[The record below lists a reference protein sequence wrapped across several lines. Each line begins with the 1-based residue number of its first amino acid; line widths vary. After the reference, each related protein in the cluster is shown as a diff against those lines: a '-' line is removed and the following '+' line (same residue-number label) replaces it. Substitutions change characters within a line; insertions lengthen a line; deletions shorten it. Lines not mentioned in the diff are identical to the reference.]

1 MRPNLAIQ
9 AFLGLYIFIFFL
21 YLFGPLVIM
30 SVTAFNSAEFPAI
43 TPWECFS
50 FRWFNEGKIAYDGQH
65 LAGLLS
71 DWRLHDGIISS
82 LIIGA
87 GVVTL
92 SVPIGMAAA
101 IVLTQVRSQLRDIY
115 YSISIMP
122 VLFPGV
128 IIGISTVVLWDRIAG
143 LGGEGFIAD
152 IGRNGIFL
160 TILAQ
165 TCFISTYC
173 FLIFVARLQRF
184 DQTQEEA
191 ALDLGASQT
200 QVFFKIL
207 VPYLS
212 PAIASALS
220 FRGFRSARIKK
231 NSFLNVIAFLFSFE
245 NYNTTVFSILS
256 DQTLTTVI
264 ASKVRLGISPAL
276 SALALTIIALT
287 IIAAVT
293 YEVLRRR
300 AEKRYAESQE
310 KFVKE
315 KAADNRINKK
325 YKAGFKIPKGITA
338 ILLIV
343 VFATYGATQIVKND
357 LYGQSCIDAADKE
370 KKSKFLEQ
378 LQTLESN
385 ELTDE
390 ELSGG
395 SLGGNQDYGDIFGDP
410 SLFQD
415 FGGFD

>member
-1 MRPNLAIQ
+1 MKPTYLIN
-9 AFLGLYIFIFFL
+9 FMMGMYIFIFFA
-21 YLFGPLVIM
+21 YLFGPLIVM
-30 SVTAFNSAEFPAI
+30 SITAFNSAEFPSI
-43 TPWECFS
+43 SPWECFS

-87 GVVTL
+87 GVVSL

-143 LGGEGFIAD
+143 LGGDGFISD
-152 IGRNGIFL
+152 VGRNGIFL

-191 ALDLGASQT
+191 ALDLGATQT
-200 QVFFKIL
+200 QVFLKIL
-207 VPYLS
+207 VPYLM
-212 PAIASALS
+212 PAIASA
-220 FRGFRSARIKK
+220 A
-231 NSFLNVIAFLFSFE
+231 VIAFLFSFE

-293 YEVLRRR
+293 YEILRRR
-300 AEKRYAESQE
+300 SEKKYAQSQE
-310 KFVKE
+310 IFVKE
-315 KAADNRINKK
+315 KAASGRINKE
-325 YKAGFKIPKGITA
+325 YKAGFKVPKGIVA
-338 ILLIV
+338 ILLV
-343 VFATYGATQIVKND
+343 LVFATYGATQIVKND
-357 LYGQSCIDAADKE
+357 LYGQSCIDAADQE

-385 ELTDE
+385 ELTEE

-395 SLGGNQDYGDIFGDP
+395 SLGGTEDYGDIFGDP

>member
-1 MRPNLAIQ
+1 MRSSHAMN
-9 AFLGLYIFIFFL
+9 FLMGIYILVFFT
-21 YLFGPLVIM
+21 YLFGPLIIM
-30 SVTAFNSAEFPAI
+30 SFTAFNSAEFPAI

-65 LAGLLS
+65 LAGLFT
-71 DWRLHDGIISS
+71 DWRLHDGLISS
-82 LIIGA
+82 LIIGT
-87 GVVTL
+87 GVVCL

-101 IVLTQVRSQLRDIY
+101 IVLTQVKSQLRDIY

-143 LGGEGFIAD
+143 LGGGGFISD
-152 IGRNGIFL
+152 VGRNGIFL

-191 ALDLGASQT
+191 ALDLGATQT

-207 VPYLS
+207 IPYLA
-212 PAIASALS
+212 PAIASA
-220 FRGFRSARIKK
+220 A
-231 NSFLNVIAFLFSFE
+231 VIAFLASFE

-287 IIAAVT
+287 VIAAVT

-300 AEKRYAESQE
+300 QERKYIESQE
-310 KFVKE
+310 EFVKE
-315 KAADNRINKK
+315 KAASSRVNKE
-325 YKAGFKIPKGITA
+325 YKAGFKIPKGIVA
-338 ILLIV
+338 LILLVIIGSYV
-343 VFATYGATQIVKND
+343 ATQVVKND
-357 LYGQSCIDAADKE
+357 LYGNSCIEAADSI
-370 KKSKFLEQ
+370 KKSKFLDQ

-385 ELTDE
+385 QLSDE
-390 ELSGG
+390 DLQGG

-410 SLFQD
+410 TLFQD

>member
-1 MRPNLAIQ
+1 MRSSSAIN
-9 AFLGLYIFIFFL
+9 FMMGLYIVIFFT
-21 YLFGPLVIM
+21 YLFGPLIIM
-30 SVTAFNSAEFPAI
+30 SVTAFNSAEFPSI

-50 FRWFNEGKIAYDGQH
+50 FRWFDEGKIAYDGQH
-65 LAGLLS
+65 LAGLLT
-71 DWRLHDGIISS
+71 DWRLHDGLISS

-87 GVVTL
+87 GVITL
-92 SVPIGMAAA
+92 AVPIGMAAA
-101 IVLTQVRSQLRDIY
+101 IVLTQVRSNLRNVF

-143 LGGEGFIAD
+143 MGGESFLSD

-191 ALDLGASQT
+191 ALDLGATQT

-207 VPYLS
+207 IPYLM
-212 PAIASALS
+212 PAIASA
-220 FRGFRSARIKK
+220 A
-231 NSFLNVIAFLFSFE
+231 VIAFLASFE

-276 SALALTIIALT
+276 SALALTIIVLT
-287 IIAAVT
+287 VIAAVT
-293 YEVLRRR
+293 YEILRRR
-300 AEKRYAESQE
+300 EERRYVATQE
-310 KFVKE
+310 EFVQE
-315 KAADNRINKK
+315 KAATSRIDKN
-325 YKAGFKIPKGITA
+325 YKIGFRIPKWVVAI
-338 ILLIV
+338 ILLVI
-343 VFATYGATQIVKND
+343 FCSYGATQIVKND
-357 LYGQSCIDAADKE
+357 LYGQSCIDTADE
-370 KKSKFLEQ
+370 VKKAKFYENLD
-378 LQTLESN
+378 SYN
-385 ELTDE
+385 VDELSEE

-395 SLGGNQDYGDIFGDP
+395 SLGGTNDYGDIFGDP

>member
-1 MRPNLAIQ
+1 MRSSHAMN
-9 AFLGLYIFIFFL
+9 FLMGIYILVFFT
-21 YLFGPLVIM
+21 YLFGPLIIM
-30 SVTAFNSAEFPAI
+30 SFTAFNSAEFPAI

-65 LAGLLS
+65 LAGLLT
-71 DWRLHDGIISS
+71 DWRLHDGLISS

-87 GVVTL
+87 GVVCL

-101 IVLTQVRSQLRDIY
+101 IVLTQVKSQLRDVY

-128 IIGISTVVLWDRIAG
+128 IIGISTVVLWDRIAE
-143 LGGEGFIAD
+143 LGGGGFISD

-191 ALDLGASQT
+191 ALDLGATQT

-207 VPYLS
+207 IPYLA
-212 PAIASALS
+212 PAIASA
-220 FRGFRSARIKK
+220 A
-231 NSFLNVIAFLFSFE
+231 VIAFLASFE

-287 IIAAVT
+287 VIAAVT
-293 YEVLRRR
+293 YEILRRR
-300 AEKRYAESQE
+300 QEKKYAESQE
-310 KFVKE
+310 DFVKE
-315 KAADNRINKK
+315 KAASSRVNKE
-325 YKAGFKIPKGITA
+325 YKAGFKIPKGIVA
-338 ILLIV
+338 LILLVIIGSYV
-343 VFATYGATQIVKND
+343 ATQIVKND
-357 LYGQSCIDAADKE
+357 LYGSSCIEAADTL
-370 KKSKFLEQ
+370 KKSKFLDQ

-385 ELTDE
+385 QLTDE
-390 ELSGG
+390 DLQGG
-395 SLGGNQDYGDIFGDP
+395 SLGGTQDYGDIFGDP
-410 SLFQD
+410 PLFQD

>member
-1 MRPNLAIQ
+1 MRSSSAVN
-9 AFLGLYIFIFFL
+9 FMMGLYIAIFFT
-21 YLFGPLVIM
+21 YLFGPLIIM
-30 SVTAFNSAEFPAI
+30 SVTAFNSAEFPSI

-50 FRWFNEGKIAYDGQH
+50 FRWFDEGKIAYDGQH
-65 LAGLLS
+65 LAGLLT
-71 DWRLHDGIISS
+71 DWRLHDGLISS

-92 SVPIGMAAA
+92 AVPIGMAAA
-101 IVLTQVRSQLRDIY
+101 IVLTQVRSNLRNVF

-143 LGGEGFIAD
+143 MGGESFLSD

-191 ALDLGASQT
+191 ALDLGATQT

-207 VPYLS
+207 MPYLM
-212 PAIASALS
+212 PAIASA
-220 FRGFRSARIKK
+220 A
-231 NSFLNVIAFLFSFE
+231 VIAFLASFE

-276 SALALTIIALT
+276 SALALTIIVLSV
-287 IIAAVT
+287 IAAVT
-293 YEVLRRR
+293 YEILRRR
-300 AEKRYAESQE
+300 EERRYVATQE
-310 KFVKE
+310 EFVQE
-315 KAADNRINKK
+315 KAATSRIDKN
-325 YKAGFKIPKGITA
+325 YKIGFRIPKWVVAI
-338 ILLIV
+338 ILLVI
-343 VFATYGATQIVKND
+343 FCSYGATQIVKND
-357 LYGQSCIDAADKE
+357 LYGQSCIDTADE
-370 KKSKFLEQ
+370 VKKAKFYENLD
-378 LQTLESN
+378 SYN
-385 ELTDE
+385 VDELSEE

-395 SLGGNQDYGDIFGDP
+395 SLGGTNDYGDIFGDP

>member
-1 MRPNLAIQ
+1 MGI
-9 AFLGLYIFIFFL
+9 YILVFFT
-21 YLFGPLVIM
+21 YLFGPLIIM
-30 SVTAFNSAEFPAI
+30 SFTAFNSAEFPAI

-65 LAGLLS
+65 LAGLFT
-71 DWRLHDGIISS
+71 DWRLHDGLISS

-87 GVVTL
+87 GVVCL

-101 IVLTQVRSQLRDIY
+101 IVLTQVKSQLRDIY

-143 LGGEGFIAD
+143 LGGGGFISD
-152 IGRNGIFL
+152 VGRNGIFL

-191 ALDLGASQT
+191 ALDLGATQT

-207 VPYLS
+207 IPYLA
-212 PAIASALS
+212 PAIASA
-220 FRGFRSARIKK
+220 A
-231 NSFLNVIAFLFSFE
+231 VIAFLASFE

-287 IIAAVT
+287 VIAAVT
-293 YEVLRRR
+293 YEILRRR
-300 AEKRYAESQE
+300 QEKKYIESQE
-310 KFVKE
+310 EFVKE
-315 KAADNRINKK
+315 KAASSRVNKE
-325 YKAGFKIPKGITA
+325 YKARFKVPKGIVA
-338 ILLIV
+338 LILV
-343 VFATYGATQIVKND
+343 VIIGSYVATQVVKND
-357 LYGQSCIDAADKE
+357 LYGNSCIEAADSI
-370 KKSKFLEQ
+370 KKSKFLDQ

-385 ELTDE
+385 QLSDE
-390 ELSGG
+390 DLQGG

-410 SLFQD
+410 TLFQD